1 MEVPRAKPVGL
12 HLPAWNWVFGKQPP
26 SPALTSVAGKS
37 AGCPVFLPVGR
48 GGEESRPCNDSYIS
62 RKPRPV
68 GGELHLFR
76 YGRYGTRCT
85 KNIDR

>member
-48 GGEESRPCNDSYIS
+48 GGEGGNGLPKWSQSRPCNDSYIS
-62 RKPRPV
+62 RKPDVPV
-68 GGELHLFR
+68 PS
-76 YGRYGTRCT
+76 
-85 KNIDR
+85 